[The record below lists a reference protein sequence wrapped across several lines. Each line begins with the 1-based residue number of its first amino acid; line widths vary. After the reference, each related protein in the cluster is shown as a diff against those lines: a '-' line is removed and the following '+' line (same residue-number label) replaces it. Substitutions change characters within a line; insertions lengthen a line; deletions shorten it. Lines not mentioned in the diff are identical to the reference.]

1 MNGTA
6 ALESH
11 LALSHKENIS
21 PPYELAKP
29 PLENLL
35 HIFMNLH
42 SCPSQPTK
50 KMEITWMFINEK
62 MNKYT
67 LLYNGIQPM
76 L

>member
-42 SCPSQPTK
+42 ICVLAPLSPRCLGAGGETK
-50 KMEITWMFINEK
+50 GRWQLNSE
-62 MNKYT
+62 
-67 LLYNGIQPM
+67 P
-76 L
+76 

>member
-50 KMEITWMFINEK
+50 KMEIT
-62 MNKYT
+62 
-67 LLYNGIQPM
+67 
-76 L
+76 